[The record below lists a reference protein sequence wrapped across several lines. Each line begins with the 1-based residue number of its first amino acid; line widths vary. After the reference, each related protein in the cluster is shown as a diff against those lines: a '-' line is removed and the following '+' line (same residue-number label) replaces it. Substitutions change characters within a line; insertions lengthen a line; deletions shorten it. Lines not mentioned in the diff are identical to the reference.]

1 MENHHIMGKS
11 TMSMTIFQFANCLFT
26 AAASPGASQKR
37 TAMPSAGRRNRSWTT
52 ATLHL
57 RWLPGMARQRLRLSR
72 AGRLSGACNGEA
84 PKHGSWGQR
93 LGSKNFMGFVEFL
106 VGCWSVK
113 RSSDVY
119 FLYLFVCIVWS
130 NCSQKQVLFF
140 KHLVS
145 TCLDRPFELILFWAV
160 YQLKIAEQTC
170 SVDIPFLA
178 HSRRCLKG
186 QNRSAM
192 LGDQTFH
199 TFSYHLY
206 PSMNGM
212 FTWLSNFGG

>member
-1 MENHHIMGKS
+1 
-11 TMSMTIFQFANCLFT
+11 
-26 AAASPGASQKR
+26 
-37 TAMPSAGRRNRSWTT
+37 MPSAGRRNRSWTT

-57 RWLPGMARQRLRLSR
+57 RWLPGMARQRALQSMAVGDNALGRRTSWDLSNFWWD
-72 AGRLSGACNGEA
+72 AEA
-84 PKHGSWGQR
+84 
-93 LGSKNFMGFVEFL
+93 
-106 VGCWSVK
+106 
-113 RSSDVY
+113 SSDVY

-130 NCSQKQVLFF
+130 NCSQEQVLFF

-192 LGDQTFH
+192 LGGQTFH
-199 TFSYHLY
+199 TFSYHLWMACLLGWVILGVKDAGGPRLQSPGNAIEHGWLTWNWLY
-206 PSMNGM
+206 HWALHRINGGSLLQVRNM
-212 FTWLSNFGG
+212 LVEGGYKMS